1 MYIRIV
7 YTEIKSLD
15 YKRMQLINIKL
26 FHYNWNDNLL
36 LITRGISGFYYQIVQ
51 QIKSRIQEMKE
62 GSYTKTLTM
71 FQVSTI
77 FHSEILGEMLYL
89 NLQNFV
95 WRSHVGSPYR
105 DTNMVAGTN
114 SNNCIRVL
122 QRKREFTSQGTHEQV
137 ILFLIQGLFKQQNT
151 PIETKS
157 LF

>member
-36 LITRGISGFYYQIVQ
+36 SITKGISGFYYQIVQ
-51 QIKSRIQEMKE
+51 QIKSRIWEMKE

-77 FHSEILGEMLYL
+77 FHTRDIRRNVVPKFIELCMEKPCWFS
-89 NLQNFV
+89 LQGHQHGGRN
-95 WRSHVGSPYR
+95 
-105 DTNMVAGTN
+105 
-114 SNNCIRVL
+114 
-122 QRKREFTSQGTHEQV
+122 QQEQ
-137 ILFLIQGLFKQQNT
+137 LHSSFA
-151 PIETKS
+151 TKA
-157 LF
+157 